1 MLGVRDVLERANTLL
16 RVDKQNLALVESVSR
31 ALESDGV
38 KWAWQL
44 LHLHAS

>member
-1 MLGVRDVLERANTLL
+1 MIGVRDVLERANMLL
-16 RVDKQNLALVESVSR
+16 RVDKQNRALVESVWK

-38 KWAWQL
+38 TWAWQL